1 MAYLITHF
9 WPGATIEQYN
19 ATVAVMHHPWPKGQL
34 YHAAG
39 PADGGV
45 LIAAVWETKDDFDRF
60 IRDTVMPGLPI
71 DGGLTG
77 QPEQRTAE
85 IATLVEARD

>member
-9 WPGATIEQYN
+9 WPGATVSWYN
-19 ATVAVMHHPWPKGQL
+19 ATVAVMHDPWPEGQL
-34 YHAAG
+34 HHAAG
-39 PADGGV
+39 RADGGV
-45 LIAAVWETKDDFDRF
+45 LIAAVWDIKDLFDRF
-60 IRDTVMPGLPI
+60 LRDRAMPAMPV

-85 IATLVEARD
+85 IANLATA